1 MPIKTL
7 LVALSYLMVTLFSQS
22 SHAAV
27 KDTCQADSHPAI
39 SFIEFASFDLTPLLV
54 NPDYPP
60 TPVTVKGK
68 LKLPVEWQVGKRCF
82 VPKRNL
88 AAVVIL
94 HGSAGVDFRG
104 DFYASALNAAGIAT
118 LEIDMWD
125 ARGLT
130 GLGDSRPPL
139 PFSTYPDAFRAL
151 AFLATVPGINAN
163 RIGVLGF
170 SWGGVISVAS
180 ATENVV
186 KGVSKPFAGGRRFK
200 AHVANYPVCYAY
212 NNPYIPMSEFGADKG
227 NALTGA
233 PLMIQI
239 GSNDDYD
246 RLDASGNGS
255 LACLALEAGLTDSER
270 AVVDVVPYEGAYHA
284 WDRLMVPVS
293 AEDPFAH
300 FGLGGTVRI
309 EPSVDQAYQSRDR
322 VVRFFQTNLRKAD

>member
-7 LVALSYLMVTLFSQS
+7 LVALSYLLLTLFSLS
-22 SHAAV
+22 SHATV

-39 SFIEFASFDLTPLLV
+39 SFVQFPSFDLTPLLV

-60 TPVTVKGK
+60 MPVTVKGK

-82 VPKRNL
+82 VPKRNV

-94 HGSAGVDFRG
+94 HGSAGVDSRG

-118 LEIDMWD
+118 LEIDMWE
-125 ARGLT
+125 ARGRT
-130 GLGDSRPPL
+130 GIGDDRPPL

-151 AFLATVPGINAN
+151 AFLSAYPGIDRK

-170 SWGGVISVAS
+170 SWGGVMSVAS
-180 ATENVV
+180 ATKNVV
-186 KGVSKPFAGGRRFK
+186 KLVKGVLKPFPDGLSFK

-212 NNPYIPMSEFGADKG
+212 NNPYIPMSEFGAANG

-246 RLDASGNGS
+246 RFDSSGDGT
-255 LACLALEAGLTDSER
+255 LPCLALEAGLTAPER
-270 AVVDVVPYEGAYHA
+270 DVVDVVTYAGAHHA
-284 WDRLMVPVS
+284 WDRLMVPSS
-293 AEDPFAH
+293 ADDSFAH
-300 FGLGGTVRI
+300 QGIGGNVDVV
-309 EPSVDQAYQSRDR
+309 PSVDQAYQSRDK
-322 VVRFFQTNLRKAD
+322 VVTFFKKWL

>member
-1 MPIKTL
+1 MSIRAF
-7 LVALSYLMVTLFSQS
+7 LVLLSYLLVSVFSQS
-22 SHAAV
+22 SHATV
-27 KDTCQADSHPAI
+27 KETCQGDARPAI
-39 SFIEFASFDLTPLLV
+39 SFIQFSSFDLTPLLI
-54 NPDYPP
+54 NPAYDP

-68 LKLPVEWQVGKRCF
+68 LKLPVEWQVRKRCY
-82 VPKRNL
+82 VPKRNIP
-88 AAVVIL
+88 AVVIL

-118 LEIDMWD
+118 LEIDMWE

-130 GLGDSRPPL
+130 GIADSRPPL
-139 PFSTYPDAFRAL
+139 PFSTYPDAFTAL
-151 AFLATVPGINAN
+151 KFLATYPGIDAN

-180 ATENVV
+180 STQNVV
-186 KGVSKPFAGGRRFK
+186 GGVSVPFAGGRTFK

-212 NNPYIPMSEFGADKG
+212 NSPVPMSEFGAAKG
-227 NALTGA
+227 NPLTGA

-255 LACLALEAGLTDSER
+255 LPCLALEAGLTDSER
-270 AVVDVVPYEGAYHA
+270 AAVDVVPYEGAYHA
-284 WDRLMVPVS
+284 WDRLLVPVS

-300 FGLGGTVRI
+300 FGTGGTVHI
-309 EPSVDQAYQSRDR
+309 VPSVDQAYESRDR
-322 VVRFFQTNLRKAD
+322 VVRFFRKNL